1 MKSSR
6 KYTVN
11 SSMPTSPLARD
22 STAVVPLRLKK
33 KDSFSTAHHTH
44 GLGGEAKDAMLRS
57 GGLRMRRTNS
67 SLRIIATKGNA
78 TLTAAFTHKVFVPEL
93 EIFLK
98 NYARKEDEFA
108 ESIPSAMSPFQF
120 IQNDTSDIVPSLQ
133 RKSSNADV
141 KAETDP
147 QQMREWLKE
156 MRLKVHMR
164 LVQRQQVTNM
174 ANPTEGH
181 KLADKTNVAS
191 TPKGVD
197 SARKKAT
204 AGHDSERKK
213 GGDTERKR
221 GNESERKKQ
230 ESDRKKGSE
239 SDRKKQESDRKK
251 KGDVY
256 DAIEEAVPLPR
267 SSTETR
273 ISSGHSVAGETSS
286 GSSTLKSPKQQQ
298 QKDFPPSRKTGTR
311 SSKMPQPNKSAAAAQ
326 QQGGPLDG
334 NTPLFQARKNP
345 TLTRRT
351 HSEYDVRRVRIK
363 ARNSVGFEPAW

>member
-1 MKSSR
+1 
-6 KYTVN
+6 
-11 SSMPTSPLARD
+11 MPTSPLARD
-22 STAVVPLRLKK
+22 NTAVVPLRLKK

-44 GLGGEAKDAMLRS
+44 GLGGEAKDAMLRP
-57 GGLRMRRTNS
+57 GLRMRRTTS

-108 ESIPSAMSPFQF
+108 ESIPSAMCPFQF
-120 IQNDTSDIVPSLQ
+120 IQNDTSDIVPFQ
-133 RKSSNADV
+133 RRNSSNDV

-147 QQMREWLKE
+147 QQLREWLKE

-174 ANPTEGH
+174 TNPTEGH
-181 KLADKTNVAS
+181 KLTDKTHVAS
-191 TPKGVD
+191 TATPTKGGD
-197 SARKKAT
+197 SERKKAT
-204 AGHDSERKK
+204 GHDSERKK
-213 GGDTERKR
+213 GTDTERKR
-221 GNESERKKQ
+221 SESERKKGT
-230 ESDRKKGSE
+230 ESDRKKGSDT
-239 SDRKKQESDRKK
+239 DRKKQESDRKK
-251 KGDVY
+251 KGDMY

-273 ISSGHSVAGETSS
+273 ISSGQSTAGETSS
-286 GSSTLKSPKQQQ
+286 GSSSLKSPKQQ
-298 QKDFPPSRKTGTR
+298 KDFPPPSRKPLSR
-311 SSKMPQPNKSAAAAQ
+311 SSKAPQANKSAA
-326 QQGGPLDG
+326 QGAGPLDG

>member
-22 STAVVPLRLKK
+22 NTAVIPLRLKK

-44 GLGGEAKDAMLRS
+44 GLGGEAKDAMLRQT
-57 GGLRMRRTNS
+57 GLRMRRTAS

-108 ESIPSAMSPFQF
+108 ESIPSAMCPFQF
-120 IQNDTSDIVPSLQ
+120 IQNDTSDIVPSSIQ
-133 RKSSNADV
+133 RKNSSNDV

-147 QQMREWLKE
+147 QQLREWLKE

-174 ANPTEGH
+174 TNPTEGH
-181 KLADKTNVAS
+181 KLADKTNVAPS
-191 TPKGVD
+191 ATKGGD
-197 SARKKAT
+197 SERKKAT
-204 AGHDSERKK
+204 TGHDSERKK
-213 GGDTERKR
+213 GGDTERRK
-221 GNESERKKQ
+221 GSESERKKGSN
-230 ESDRKKGSE
+230 SDRKKGSDT
-239 SDRKKQESDRKK
+239 DRTKQESDRKK

-267 SSTETR
+267 SSTETK
-273 ISSGHSVAGETSS
+273 ISSGHSIAGETPS
-286 GSSTLKSPKQQQ
+286 GSTLKSPK
-298 QKDFPPSRKTGTR
+298 QKDFPPSRKTATR
-311 SSKMPQPNKSAAAAQ
+311 SSKTPQPNKSAAQ
-326 QQGGPLDG
+326 QQGGGGPMDG

-351 HSEYDVRRVRIK
+351 HSAYDVRRVRIT